1 MMFTPDEPL
10 KISQSPVLDTLI
22 RDHLVI
28 LFNLYLK
35 VKIPA
40 TVRVA
45 SYMSFLAVL
54 TR

>member
-1 MMFTPDEPL
+1 MMLTPDEPL
-10 KISQSPVLDTLI
+10 KISQSSVLDTLI
-22 RDHLVI
+22 GDHLVI
-28 LFNLYLK
+28 LFDLYLK

-45 SYMSFLAVL
+45 SYISVLTVL